1 MYLAQDDNKQLF
13 AIKTIRC
20 KMGKEVAQ
28 NAIKEAIITNRF
40 QHKNIIKIEVSRSK
54 HILIALIFE
63 WPSFQ
68 GHVYDQRRRRQQNYI
83 HHHAFLQGKYQYYV
97 HLQILTR

>member
-68 GHVYDQRRRRQQNYI
+68 GHVYDQRRRR
-83 HHHAFLQGKYQYYV
+83 
-97 HLQILTR
+97 